1 MLNISKIIVNA
12 DIIVDIQR
20 HYNSPLGF
28 LKKAKQMI
36 IDRHLLI
43 GMWAPGSAASW
54 DKKKKNCRTK
64 SETKIHKKPQMITE

>member
-1 MLNISKIIVNA
+1 MLNISKKIVNA
-12 DIIVDIQR
+12 DIIVDIQK
-20 HYNSPLGF
+20 HYNPPLGF

-54 DKKKKNCRTK
+54 DKKKKIAEQNPKPK
-64 SETKIHKKPQMITE
+64 SIKSPRW

>member
-20 HYNSPLGF
+20 HYNSPLG
-28 LKKAKQMI
+28 LKKKAKQMT

-54 DKKKKNCRTK
+54 D
-64 SETKIHKKPQMITE
+64 